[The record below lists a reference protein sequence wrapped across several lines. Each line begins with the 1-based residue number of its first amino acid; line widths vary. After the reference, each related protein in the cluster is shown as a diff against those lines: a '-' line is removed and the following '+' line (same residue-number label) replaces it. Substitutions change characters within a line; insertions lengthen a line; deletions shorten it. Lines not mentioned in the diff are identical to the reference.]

1 MYGKWAENNDNCS
14 DPKKLI
20 ESIVYKHENVIG
32 LISFHDFGGNTE
44 YFGTNIGDY
53 ENWYYSDNHDYGR
66 CITLLTNNKTKSVDM
81 QLLVNS
87 TILIHTPGIWKQTQH
102 KDIEL
107 VRY

>member
-1 MYGKWAENNDNCS
+1 M
-14 DPKKLI
+14 I

-32 LISFHDFGGNTE
+32 LAWFDDFGGKTE
-44 YFGTNIGDY
+44 YNGTIGDY

-66 CITLLTNNKTKSVDM
+66 CITLLTNKNTKSVFM
-81 QLLVNS
+81 ELLVNS